1 MVILVITVM
10 TVLFA
15 GKAGGQVQGLP
26 FGSMEKVEGYAVSN
40 VNRIIIF
47 SWYYNNTSNNWQG
60 FATSGWY
67 APSPLTNK
75 SQMDTIIANKVASI
89 FTNLLANTNQSIKKD
104 KGIAIYIDCRMAA
117 NGELALASFNTP
129 AYVFIPPTN
138 ISGVYSVP
146 DLSWFSTKISD
157 KIPIYVPGLR
167 WARLEV
173 GNKGDSKP
181 FEVDDN
187 RIKGSTNV
195 IASDGFMYLPT
206 WAITNSSKTNGDYW
220 LKLSLLS
227 KDFQN
232 FDGDGR
238 LIPETPLRTKI
249 GVGNGSVIVTVS
261 GGDSGRGYC
270 LQNSPDQ
277 RSWSSYGSNNFVSPL
292 THLLP
297 QGDTRSFVYETA
309 NNATMFFRT
318 ATTNAVPLY

>member
-1 MVILVITVM
+1 MITVM

-15 GKAGGQVQGLP
+15 GKAGGQITSLP
-26 FGSMEKVEGYAVSN
+26 FGSMERVETYAVSN
-40 VNRIIIF
+40 VYVIDIW
-47 SWYYNNTSNNWQG
+47 SWYFNNTNNTWKP
-60 FATSGWY
+60 FMTSGWY
-67 APSPLTNK
+67 ITLPLTNK
-75 SQMDTIIANKVASI
+75 LQMDTAIASKLSNILNTLIVH
-89 FTNLLANTNQSIKKD
+89 TNQSIRKD
-104 KGIAIYIDCRMAA
+104 SGISVYVDCSMGGNGKSATSFETPNYIDIA
-117 NGELALASFNTP
+117 
-129 AYVFIPPTN
+129 PT
-138 ISGVYSVP
+138 IVSGVYGIP
-146 DLSWFSTKISD
+146 NLSWFSTTMND
-157 KIPIYVPGLR
+157 KVPFYIPNLK
-167 WARLEV
+167 WARLEIE
-173 GNKGDSKP
+173 NMDDP
-181 FEVDDN
+181 NAFEVDDN

-206 WAITNSSKTNGDYW
+206 WAITNSSKLNGDYW